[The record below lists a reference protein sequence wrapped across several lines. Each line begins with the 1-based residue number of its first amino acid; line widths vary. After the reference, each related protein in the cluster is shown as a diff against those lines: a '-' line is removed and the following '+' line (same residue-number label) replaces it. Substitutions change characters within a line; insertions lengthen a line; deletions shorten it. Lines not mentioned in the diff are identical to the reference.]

1 MNNITYTNLRRII
14 FSVYVISAILF
25 TFLLKYL
32 GDQEF
37 LKTKDYATS
46 ERLSSAKL
54 LKSQNYLNALNK
66 SINIIVL
73 EKPNIN
79 NILDLNKKAFVFRGS
94 IQKLSEVYKIH
105 ISSEEPSIPELKE
118 NALLLHSVT
127 LSMCMDMSE
136 YNITE
141 RDFLLYDGISKL
153 NSTINTIRILIDK
166 LLSDEINY
174 IKKWQDKSDFFV
186 TRIQNS
192 IMIFFIL
199 TTIFSVVASLSFAK
213 ILKSSL
219 MHLRN
224 GTQALS
230 KGNLKHRFHDIK
242 NDELGQVMHDFNFMA
257 KQLDKKTSELE
268 NNTKELIE
276 AHKHKD
282 RFLANMSHELRTP
295 LNAIVG
301 FSDIIAQRA
310 KKLKP
315 EKLESYATRII
326 SASEHLLTLIS
337 NLLDVAKIDAGVIEL
352 KIAKVNLVQTINNVV
367 TMLKPLA
374 EKKDILLNFNVQEN
388 LFINADKAFL
398 HQIFINIINNA
409 IKFTEKGSISIKI
422 FQTSTDKYKIDIID
436 TGIGISKKNQKR
448 IFKDFHRVESG
459 LTSNYEGTGLGLTLS
474 KRLIEL
480 HNGTISVTS
489 KIKEGTT
496 FSIILPKK

>member
-1 MNNITYTNLRRII
+1 
-14 FSVYVISAILF
+14 
-25 TFLLKYL
+25 
-32 GDQEF
+32 
-37 LKTKDYATS
+37 
-46 ERLSSAKL
+46 
-54 LKSQNYLNALNK
+54 
-66 SINIIVL
+66 
-73 EKPNIN
+73 
-79 NILDLNKKAFVFRGS
+79 
-94 IQKLSEVYKIH
+94 
-105 ISSEEPSIPELKE
+105 
-118 NALLLHSVT
+118 
-127 LSMCMDMSE
+127 
-136 YNITE
+136 
-141 RDFLLYDGISKL
+141 
-153 NSTINTIRILIDK
+153 
-166 LLSDEINY
+166 
-174 IKKWQDKSDFFV
+174 
-186 TRIQNS
+186 
-192 IMIFFIL
+192 
-199 TTIFSVVASLSFAK
+199 
-213 ILKSSL
+213 